1 MYAWGLMMK
10 NRRVQEHRGR
20 LPPLRAPHA
29 RLERYGVPDDCEG
42 VSAVSDGAVS
52 FILLFVSEKLVFYGS
67 SEVGGFDGWKGKG
80 KGRGG
85 SELGLRG
92 AGEGSLLRGWRG
104 WQGGTAEASQAGCGS
119 V

>member
-1 MYAWGLMMK
+1 MGADDGE

-52 FILLFVSEKLVFYGS
+52 FILLFLSEKLVFYCS
-67 SEVGGFDGWKGKG
+67 LEVGEGGGVMVRLGKG
-80 KGRGG
+80 KERG
-85 SELGLRG
+85 
-92 AGEGSLLRGWRG
+92 
-104 WQGGTAEASQAGCGS
+104 